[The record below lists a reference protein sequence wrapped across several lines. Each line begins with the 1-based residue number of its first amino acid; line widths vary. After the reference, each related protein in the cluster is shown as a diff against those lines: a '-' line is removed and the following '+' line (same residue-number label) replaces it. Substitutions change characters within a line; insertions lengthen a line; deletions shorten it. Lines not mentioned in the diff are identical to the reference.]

1 MKTANIKSVFAMGAI
16 ALAMLSACSE
26 DDNDPKGGN
35 PAVENDFHIAFAS
48 GTGANSATYVQG
60 VSDLS
65 TGVIN
70 STTGFELESSRTAR
84 IFASADGSYLYS
96 LNYTVGTVEKLQYLG
111 GDRYTRVARI
121 DASVPLGVKA
131 LRFSHLNDQ
140 LASLHYINATP
151 LYDEVDETAYLR
163 HKMVLSIGLLDL
175 EKMRMV
181 DGYKAS
187 LEVELD
193 EELAAQGYFISRIDA
208 PVLSGSKLYYGAA
221 VRKWDATK
229 GEAADVNKTF
239 TLVLDYPT
247 LSNPKIIAAYDDFGA
262 TNGYRTSTQYVDE
275 EGDILQLTSGNE
287 EVHILKI
294 RNGEYVEYD
303 FDLSEKLGKP
313 ANSNGWFYAGNG
325 IGYVPYEDLSKD
337 KVQVGVNPQGE
348 PTYSAMWKLARVDLV
363 NGTVVDL
370 NVPDN
375 LWLTQYQASAVRD
388 GIFYIA
394 LSPIGV
400 DGNIYMF
407 DVDSES
413 PDGQTG
419 ARLAGT
425 GADQYYIG
433 IY

>member
-1 MKTANIKSVFAMGAI
+1 MITANIKSIVAMGAI
-16 ALAMLSACSE
+16 ALALLSACSE
-26 DDNDPKGGN
+26 DDNSPKGGG

-48 GTGANSATYVQG
+48 GSGANSATYVQG
-60 VSDLS
+60 VTDLS
-65 TGVIN
+65 EGVIN

-84 IFASADGSYLYS
+84 IFASADGTYLYS
-96 LNYTVGTVEKLQYLG
+96 LNYTIGTVEKLQYLG
-111 GDRYTRVARI
+111 GDHYIRVARM

-140 LASLHYINATP
+140 IASLHYISATP
-151 LYDEVDETAYLR
+151 LYDEEDETAYLR

-175 EKMRMV
+175 ENLRMV

-187 LEVELD
+187 LEVQLD
-193 EELAAQGYFISRIDA
+193 ENLAADGYFISRIDA

-229 GEAADVNKTF
+229 GVAADVNKTF
-239 TLVLDYPT
+239 TLVLDYPSLT
-247 LSNPKIIAAYDDFGA
+247 NPQVIAAAEDLGA
-262 TNGYRTSTQYVDE
+262 TNGYRTSTLYVDE
-275 EGDILQLTSGNE
+275 SGDILQLTSGSE

-294 RNGEYVEYD
+294 RNGEYVDYD
-303 FDLSEKLGKP
+303 FDFSDKLGKP
-313 ANSNGWFYAGNG
+313 VNSNGWFYAGNG

-337 KVQVGVNPQGE
+337 KIQVGVNPQGE
-348 PTYSAMWKLARVDLV
+348 PTYSAMWKLARVDL
-363 NGTVVDL
+363 NNETVVDL

-400 DGNIYMF
+400 DGNVYMF
-407 DVDSES
+407 EVDSES

-419 ARLAGT
+419 ARLRGT

-433 IY
+433 VY